1 MNVGLRVLQCK
12 KLVLERIVILTAID
26 ELERKLDGAVTDMKL
41 TEGWLGFGMST
52 VEERLS
58 RCRWVQFVKKL
69 FCAALGGRQPTVGNV
84 PWSGVGLQQ
93 SRGGDSGIQQVAVA
107 TNRAVVAA
115 EGRLWGGDGGHRR
128 TMVAGS
134 EQQVAADTVA
144 VMGVE
149 KKDYWVMGCLCSKNA
164 DSRTSRI
171 ARWNATGIVALRDSN
186 LKVLPDEVLEVNNN
200 VRTIDLTN
208 NKVSVLPPDISRL
221 VQLQRLILANNV
233 LQSLPNTVASLRSLK
248 ILTLDG
254 NKISILPDELG
265 SLSKLEQLSVSCNLL
280 TCLPDTIGKLHN
292 LSLLN
297 VSSNKLKSLP
307 PSIGS
312 CIALEELQA
321 NDNNIE
327 ELPES
332 LCNLSHLKSLLLNNN
347 RVNQL
352 PPKLF
357 SDCKSLQNIALHC
370 NPITADQFQ
379 QVRFYIFVWGIT
391 YIT

>member
-1 MNVGLRVLQCK
+1 
-12 KLVLERIVILTAID
+12 
-26 ELERKLDGAVTDMKL
+26 
-41 TEGWLGFGMST
+41 
-52 VEERLS
+52 
-58 RCRWVQFVKKL
+58 
-69 FCAALGGRQPTVGNV
+69 
-84 PWSGVGLQQ
+84 
-93 SRGGDSGIQQVAVA
+93 
-107 TNRAVVAA
+107 
-115 EGRLWGGDGGHRR
+115 
-128 TMVAGS
+128 
-134 EQQVAADTVA
+134 
-144 VMGVE
+144 
-149 KKDYWVMGCLCSKNA
+149 MGCLCSKNA
-164 DSRTSRI
+164 ESRTSRI

-186 LKVLPDEVLEVNNN
+186 LKVLPDEVLDVNNN

-208 NKVSVLPPDISRL
+208 NNVSVLPPDISRL

-265 SLSKLEQLSVSCNLL
+265 SLYKLEQLSVSGNLL
-280 TCLPDTIGKLHN
+280 TFLPDTIGKLHN

-297 VSSNKLKSLP
+297 VSSNKLRSLP

-332 LCNLSHLKSLLLNNN
+332 LCNLSHLKSLL
-347 RVNQL
+347 

-357 SDCKSLQNIALHC
+357 KDCKSMQNIALHS
-370 NPITADQFQ
+370 NPITSDQFQ
-379 QVRFYIFVWGIT
+379 QMAGFVEFEERRKRKFDKQINSNVLMNSKGLDEGIDL
-391 YIT
+391 